1 MNEVATLDRDSFVGR
16 YGGVFEH
23 SPWIAEAAF
32 DALIQEEGLPERL
45 TAAALHA
52 QMAAQMRNGSEAQK
66 QALIAAH
73 PDLAGR
79 LARAGRLTPES
90 TKEQASAGL
99 DLLSDAERAQF
110 TDLNERYKAR
120 FGMPF
125 ILAVKGRGKDAI
137 LAAFARRLENDK
149 ATEFETALAEIEKI
163 ALLRL
168 KEMLP

>member
-1 MNEVATLDRDSFVGR
+1 MIETATDERTAFVAR

-32 DALIQEEGLPERL
+32 DTGIPAPL
-45 TAAALHA
+45 TAEKVHA
-52 QMAAQMRNGSEAQK
+52 HMAAAMRAGSDAQK
-66 QALIAAH
+66 QALIDAH

-79 LARAGRLTPES
+79 LAQAGRLTAES

-99 DLLSDAERAQF
+99 DLLSDAERARF
-110 TDLNERYKAR
+110 TELNERYQAR

-125 ILAVKGRGKDAI
+125 IMAVKERGKDEI
-137 LAAFARRLENDK
+137 LAAFQRRLQNDRD
-149 ATEFETALAEIEKI
+149 TEFDTALAEIEKI